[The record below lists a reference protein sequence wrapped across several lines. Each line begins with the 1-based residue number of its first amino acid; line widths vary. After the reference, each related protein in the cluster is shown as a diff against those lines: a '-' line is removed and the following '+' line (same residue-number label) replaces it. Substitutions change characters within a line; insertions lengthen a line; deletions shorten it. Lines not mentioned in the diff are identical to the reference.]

1 MADYVKTAAHIMLSA
16 IDLSTVCLFL
26 DLLGMD
32 AQDIRSVV
40 KFERIAKF
48 TPSRAKKLECQL

>member
-1 MADYVKTAAHIMLSA
+1 MGVR
-16 IDLSTVCLFL
+16 
-26 DLLGMD
+26 

-48 TPSRAKKLECQL
+48 APSRAKKLECPL

>member
-16 IDLSTVCLFL
+16 IYLSTIRLFL
-26 DLLGMD
+26 TFLGME

-48 TPSRAKKLECQL
+48 TPSRAK